1 MRLARGTSPIL
12 MTPKEAEK
20 ARVRTVASLIVL
32 FMTAVVRLLGP
43 GGTKALIAENL
54 ALRHQLLVL
63 NRKRRR
69 APSLRPLDRLLLGLS
84 AIFIGARRIPKI
96 AIVIRPSTILQFHRA
111 LVRSKYQAL
120 FTPKRRSKPGPKGP
134 SAEMRAAIVAIKTRN
149 PRFGCRKIAMIVSRT
164 FGVEI
169 DKDVVR
175 RVLARDF
182 RPEPGHNG
190 PSWLSFLGHTKD
202 SLWSVDL
209 FRCESIIL
217 KSHWVLIVLDQYTR
231 RIIGF
236 GIHQDPIDGPRVCRM
251 FNQATAGHP
260 IPRRVSTDHD
270 PLFRDHRWQA
280 NLRVLDVE
288 EIKTV
293 PYVPLSHPFVER
305 AIGTVRREYLD
316 HMLFW
321 NSLDLQRKLD
331 EFKTYYNANRVHVS
345 LEGQT
350 PLDVATETKPDIVD
364 LNNFRWA
371 SHCGGLVQLP
381 VAA

>member
-1 MRLARGTSPIL
+1 M
-12 MTPKEAEK
+12 
-20 ARVRTVASLIVL
+20 V
-32 FMTAVVRLLGP
+32 
-43 GGTKALIAENL
+43 
-54 ALRHQLLVL
+54 
-63 NRKRRR
+63 
-69 APSLRPLDRLLLGLS
+69 
-84 AIFIGARRIPKI
+84 
-96 AIVIRPSTILQFHRA
+96 
-111 LVRSKYQAL
+111 
-120 FTPKRRSKPGPKGP
+120 
-134 SAEMRAAIVAIKTRN
+134 
-149 PRFGCRKIAMIVSRT
+149 VSRT

-169 DKDVVR
+169 DKGVVR

-182 RPEPGHNG
+182 RPEPGQNG

-209 FRCESIIL
+209 FRCESVIL

-251 FNQATAGHP
+251 FNEATAGHP

-305 AIGTVRREYLD
+305 AIGTVCREYLD

-331 EFKTYYNANRVHVS
+331 EFKAYYNANRVHVS

-350 PLDVATETKPDIVD
+350 PLDVSTETKPAIAD

-371 SHCGGLVQLP
+371 SDCGGLVQLP